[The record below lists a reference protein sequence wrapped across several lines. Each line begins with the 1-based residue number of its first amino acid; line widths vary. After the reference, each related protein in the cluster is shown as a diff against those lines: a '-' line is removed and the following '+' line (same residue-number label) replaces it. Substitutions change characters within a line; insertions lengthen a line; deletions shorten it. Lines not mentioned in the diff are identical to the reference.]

1 MPEINTKYTLK
12 SLYIFLI
19 LFEIYIYNSNIEIIN
34 IILNRIYAMD
44 SISII
49 IIINTMG
56 LLVIL
61 YKLSVNIEIKVSLN
75 YK

>member
-1 MPEINTKYTLK
+1 MPEFNKEYTLN

-19 LFEIYIYNSNIEIIN
+19 FLAINIYNSNIEIIN
-34 IILNRIYAMD
+34 IILNRIYLMD
-44 SISII
+44 VLSMII
-49 IIINTMG
+49 ISNTLG

-61 YKLSVNIEIKVSLN
+61 YKLSLIIEIKISLN